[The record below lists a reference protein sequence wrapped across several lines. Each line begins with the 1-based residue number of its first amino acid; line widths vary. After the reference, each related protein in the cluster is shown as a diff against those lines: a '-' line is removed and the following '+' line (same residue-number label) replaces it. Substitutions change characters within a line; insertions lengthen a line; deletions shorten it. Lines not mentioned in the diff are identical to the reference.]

1 MSGRRFSAA
10 LAWWVA
16 VGVVELV
23 FAILLLAKGYW
34 YTIFGTAPAT
44 AVCAYFARRE
54 WDRLAARSEEPGSR
68 EQS

>member
-1 MSGRRFSAA
+1 VPKGRPSLG

-16 VGVVELV
+16 AGVAELTI
-23 FAILLLAKGYW
+23 AILLLAYGYW

-54 WDRLAARSEEPGSR
+54 LDRRRVG
-68 EQS
+68 